1 LELNPKD
8 LTPLKG
14 HRFKVLGT
22 GVQAAVRIQS
32 MLGPTSGPTS
42 GPTLGPILGPTLG
55 PTLLVEAE
63 NAASKFGDTPNS
75 GVVLKHVTLSK
86 RVPSM
91 NASQFATELL
101 HPTSHV
107 AKGAVEG
114 TKEPDQPPP
123 GVPTTPTTPTTSSL
137 YVEISLNR
145 AVTLPSHITTHG
157 HYSPLFSFL
166 SFLNGVGVQA
176 NVVAEHGHGAFPTPR
191 RTFRRATLCGVVVPN
206 GHEHSAVASR
216 SAFEQSK
223 MLWVVVY
230 ASVVGTW
237 HIFTCN
243 TTLLLF
249 SAGVANGGGAG
260 TALPERFRHQLPL
273 LFDCV

>member
-1 LELNPKD
+1 
-8 LTPLKG
+8 
-14 HRFKVLGT
+14 
-22 GVQAAVRIQS
+22 
-32 MLGPTSGPTS
+32 
-42 GPTLGPILGPTLG
+42 
-55 PTLLVEAE
+55 
-63 NAASKFGDTPNS
+63 
-75 GVVLKHVTLSK
+75 
-86 RVPSM
+86 M

-101 HPTSHV
+101 LHPTKAV
-107 AKGAVEG
+107 KGAVEG

-123 GVPTTPTTPTTSSL
+123 GVPTTPTTSSL

-206 GHEHSAVASR
+206 GHAHSAVASR

-230 ASVVGTW
+230 ASVCGYLA
-237 HIFTCN
+237 HIH
-243 TTLLLF
+243 L
-249 SAGVANGGGAG
+249 
-260 TALPERFRHQLPL
+260 
-273 LFDCV
+273 

>member
-1 LELNPKD
+1 M
-8 LTPLKG
+8 
-14 HRFKVLGT
+14 V
-22 GVQAAVRIQS
+22 
-32 MLGPTSGPTS
+32 
-42 GPTLGPILGPTLG
+42 
-55 PTLLVEAE
+55 
-63 NAASKFGDTPNS
+63 
-75 GVVLKHVTLSK
+75 
-86 RVPSM
+86 
-91 NASQFATELL
+91 
-101 HPTSHV
+101 
-107 AKGAVEG
+107 
-114 TKEPDQPPP
+114 
-123 GVPTTPTTPTTSSL
+123 
-137 YVEISLNR
+137 
-145 AVTLPSHITTHG
+145 TTH
-157 HYSPLFSFL
+157 LCFL